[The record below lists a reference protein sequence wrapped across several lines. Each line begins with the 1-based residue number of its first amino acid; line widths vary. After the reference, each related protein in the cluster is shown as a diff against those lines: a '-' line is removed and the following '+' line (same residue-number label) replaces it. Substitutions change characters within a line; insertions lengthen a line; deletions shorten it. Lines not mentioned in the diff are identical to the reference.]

1 MRNHEMTSLPQPNWS
16 DDQIVECVRH
26 WSLGSTKCGLDGH
39 RYNKINF
46 KYFVPCADM
55 LKTRGPSSLAKLLPL
70 LDDESPDVRLTAAS
84 IAYEADTVR
93 CRNVLLDLMKTPD
106 RVGVVAWGSLA
117 ALDPKNAPKPT
128 ELWSDRL

>member
-1 MRNHEMTSLPQPNWS
+1 
-16 DDQIVECVRH
+16 
-26 WSLGSTKCGLDGH
+26 
-39 RYNKINF
+39 
-46 KYFVPCADM
+46 M

-84 IAYEADTVR
+84 IADEVDRVR

-128 ELWSDRL
+128 ELWGDRL